1 MDRRLFDL
9 WCNLYPLMKTG
20 RIPAMGFDE
29 FKHSLVVPKVQLSD
43 KAPEEIEAEMA
54 RVVAAYEGR

>member
-1 MDRRLFDL
+1 
-9 WCNLYPLMKTG
+9 
-20 RIPAMGFDE
+20 MGFDE
-29 FKHSLVVPKVQLSD
+29 FKHSLVVPKAQLSD